1 MCLHPKALNPAF
13 KSYLCTLNPTTS
25 TPFSWRGWALS
36 LSLSLSLSRYVCVRA
51 CVSISMS
58 LSLSHT
64 HTHTVG
70 LEDWVPEEGKYDV
83 IWVQWVVGHLTDDDF
98 VAFFQVS
105 LALAR
110 ARARALSLS
119 L

>member
-1 MCLHPKALNPAF
+1 
-13 KSYLCTLNPTTS
+13 
-25 TPFSWRGWALS
+25 
-36 LSLSLSLSRYVCVRA
+36 
-51 CVSISMS
+51 MS
-58 LSLSHT
+58 LSLTHT